1 MPRTSNFVCALAL
14 ASFIAAVPHT
24 VRADGAAVY
33 KGKCA
38 ACHGADGSGNTS
50 VGKNLKLRNLGSPEV
65 QKMTDA
71 ELTTVITDGKAK
83 MPAYGKKLSADEIKS
98 LVGCIRA
105 FKK

>member
-1 MPRTSNFVCALAL
+1 MPRKSNVFVALMVSSL
-14 ASFIAAVPHT
+14 IAAMPHT
-24 VRADGAAVY
+24 MRADGAAVY
-33 KGKCA
+33 KGKCV

-50 VGKNLKLRNLGSPEV
+50 VGKNLKLRNLGSVEV
-65 QKMTDA
+65 QKMSDA
-71 ELTTVITDGKAK
+71 ELTTVITDGKGK